1 MNGEGSLGG
10 AQGGGGEM
18 KSDRLSR
25 VQAISSF
32 LAGAQDYMQQKH
44 GLQSKDRRD
53 GRPSG

>member
-10 AQGGGGEM
+10 AQGGGEM
-18 KSDRLSR
+18 QRDRLSR